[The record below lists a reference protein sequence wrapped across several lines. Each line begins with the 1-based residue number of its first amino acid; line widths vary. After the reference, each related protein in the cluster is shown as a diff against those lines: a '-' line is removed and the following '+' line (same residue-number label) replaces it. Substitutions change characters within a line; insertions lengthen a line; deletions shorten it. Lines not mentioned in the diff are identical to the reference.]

1 MNDTVNSHAA
11 LDRAEPQPTDVERN
25 DAEAPKTQPAAA
37 AANGDHTEVDQAD
50 APAGDVAGERNGT
63 DNAELEAREP
73 AVHKRTVS
81 AGNDTEGAKTQ
92 PAAAPVSDDRS
103 EADQADA
110 PAGDVASMSNGTD
123 RTKPETNPPRV
134 NEATEMPTGPRKRR
148 SQAEIDAND
157 VAAAK
162 KILADVEARRD
173 RNLQIE
179 AKRAAD
185 TNALKAGRELA
196 GELLQGAVL
205 AGDVQAQAVWNS
217 LTKAAKG
224 TRARQLEKMGQILT
238 QRQEAVQKDPET
250 SEKAP

>member
-92 PAAAPVSDDRS
+92 SAAAPLATIRS
-103 EADQADA
+103 EADQTDA
-110 PAGDVASMSNGTD
+110 PAGDVASTSNGTD
-123 RTKPETNPPRV
+123 RTEPQTDVPPRV
-134 NEATEMPTGPRKRR
+134 NEATEMATTAQTPKSGRNRRRRRCRGQGDPCRRR
-148 SQAEIDAND
+148 S
-157 VAAAK
+157 
-162 KILADVEARRD
+162 
-173 RNLQIE
+173 
-179 AKRAAD
+179 
-185 TNALKAGRELA
+185 
-196 GELLQGAVL
+196 
-205 AGDVQAQAVWNS
+205 
-217 LTKAAKG
+217 
-224 TRARQLEKMGQILT
+224 
-238 QRQEAVQKDPET
+238 
-250 SEKAP
+250 